1 MSFKKMSKHSFVYSI
16 VEEFIA
22 VDKQTLKEIK
32 KINLK
37 KDKNLPNMVLTSYYN
52 DNNDLKKFL
61 IKKLNNIL
69 KKYNLN
75 IRNCWVQKYQKGH
88 YHNVHTHS
96 VYDKSFVWFIEG
108 NEKSSPVKF
117 YDIGYPLIDTNQS
130 CIIDFVVGKLLIFPG
145 FIPHEVLPNP
155 TTNRLVISGNVF

>member
-1 MSFKKMSKHSFVYSI
+1 MSKHSFVYSI

-75 IRNCWVQKYQKGH
+75 IRNCWVQKY
-88 YHNVHTHS
+88 HS